1 MLQSAGKAC
10 LGGVFGQRAP
20 LDLLFV
26 IPGFIY
32 LCIPS
37 GWWDSLD
44 VMEEWPHGYLNDL
57 GCAESWHTLSF
68 LT

>member
-10 LGGVFGQRAP
+10 LGGVFGQQAP
-20 LDLLFV
+20 LDLIFV

-32 LCIPS
+32 LCVPS

-44 VMEEWPHGYLNDL
+44 VMEEWPHG
-57 GCAESWHTLSF
+57 
-68 LT
+68 